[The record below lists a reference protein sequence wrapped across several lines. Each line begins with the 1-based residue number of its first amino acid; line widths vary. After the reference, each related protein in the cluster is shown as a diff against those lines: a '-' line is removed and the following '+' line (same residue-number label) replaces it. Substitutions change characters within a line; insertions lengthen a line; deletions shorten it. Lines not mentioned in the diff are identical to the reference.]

1 MLRPPVVPK
10 DDATSLSCAETLV
23 IVEEEEQSTFRE
35 IGIPREVKL
44 ACLGSLAGLLNG
56 FFGIGE
62 WL

>member
-1 MLRPPVVPK
+1 MLRPPVVRK

-23 IVEEEEQSTFRE
+23 VVEEERNTDRE
-35 IGIPREVKL
+35 ISIPREVKL
-44 ACLGSLAGLLNG
+44 TCLGSLAGLLNG